1 MSKVVRDER
10 QIAIENAG
18 YRLAYGVL
26 AFGLLGIIMFRSYVR
41 GESYWDLFALLLLSG
56 FVATAYQAAH
66 RSLDR
71 RWLRD
76 AAAIVVIGAV
86 SGVLAVIW
94 LVSRH

>member
-1 MSKVVRDER
+1 VRDER

-26 AFGLLGIIMFRSYVR
+26 AFGLLGIIAFRSFLR
-41 GESYWDLFALLLLSG
+41 GESHWDLFALLILSG

-71 RWLRD
+71 RWVRE
-76 AAAIVVIGAV
+76 AVAVVVIGAV

-94 LVSRH
+94 LVSRR